1 MYLERTWKM
10 FKENLRLIFVAYT
23 KVEAAYTKV
32 EAAYTKVEAAYTKVD
47 AAYTKD
53 MNLESTLRS
62 P

>member
-1 MYLERTWKM
+1 M

-23 KVEAAYTKV
+23 KVEAAYTK
-32 EAAYTKVEAAYTKVD
+32 
-47 AAYTKD
+47 D

>member
-1 MYLERTWKM
+1 M

-32 EAAYTKVEAAYTKVD
+32 EAAYTK
-47 AAYTKD
+47 D

>member
-1 MYLERTWKM
+1 M
-10 FKENLRLIFVAYT
+10 FKENLRLIFV
-23 KVEAAYTKV
+23 AYTKV

>member
-1 MYLERTWKM
+1 M
-10 FKENLRLIFVAYT
+10 FKENLRLIFV
-23 KVEAAYTKV
+23 
-32 EAAYTKVEAAYTKVD
+32 AYTKVEAAYTKVD